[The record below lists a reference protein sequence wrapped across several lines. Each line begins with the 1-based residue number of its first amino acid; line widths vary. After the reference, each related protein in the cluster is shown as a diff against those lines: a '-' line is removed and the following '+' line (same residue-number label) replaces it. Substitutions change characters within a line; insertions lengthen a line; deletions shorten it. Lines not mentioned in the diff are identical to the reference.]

1 MKKIVVLIWAIV
13 AMSSFGVAG
22 GETGK
27 EIVPV
32 VVPFV
37 EVEEVEEKD
46 WYVGIGVVYN
56 RVYSTDSE
64 WFNDQIPTQD
74 ETGGFTGILGYN
86 FNEYIAVEGRISKTF
101 WDRDYSDATT
111 YSLFLKPQYPVTE
124 DFTVYGLIGFGGAN
138 VEGSDGDNDYQ
149 AWPDM
154 IGEDIL
160 DHTGF
165 QWGFGL
171 SYAITEDFSLFA
183 DYTSA
188 ADDADKDPST
198 LYCYQLGNCVDDD
211 KLYDKLSVDGL
222 TVGLLYYF

>member
-1 MKKIVVLIWAIV
+1 MKKIVVSIWAIV

-22 GETGK
+22 GDTGK

-37 EVEEVEEKD
+37 EIEEVEEKN

-74 ETGGFTGILGYN
+74 ETGGFTGIVGYN

-101 WDRDYSDATT
+101 WDRDYSDAST
-111 YSLFLKPQYPVTE
+111 YSIFLKPQYPVTE
-124 DFTVYGLIGFGGAN
+124 DLTVYGLLGFGGAY
-138 VEGSDGDNDYQ
+138 VEGSSGDNDFQ

-154 IGEDIL
+154 IGEEIL

-171 SYAITEDFSLFA
+171 SYAITEDFSLFG
-183 DYTSA
+183 DFTMA
-188 ADDADKDPST
+188 ADDAEKDPST
-198 LYCYQLGNCVDDD
+198 LYCYELGNCTTDAT
-211 KLYDKLSVDGL
+211 LYDKLSVDGL
-222 TVGLLYYF
+222 TVGLLYHF